1 MAGPED
7 VDDELEGEIT
17 DEATK
22 YGIVERVVI
31 YQERQSEKPGDVI
44 IKIFILF
51 QSADRTT
58 PSTHPPTH
66 PPTHRR
72 QLMVVLCWLWG
83 TTEAQKALTSL
94 NGRWFGGRQIKAAF
108 YDEKKFLAEDYSED

>member
-58 PSTHPPTH
+58 FYHSPTAHPPTAH
-66 PPTHRR
+66 PP
-72 QLMVVLCWLWG
+72 QLMVVLC
-83 TTEAQKALTSL
+83 
-94 NGRWFGGRQIKAAF
+94 
-108 YDEKKFLAEDYSED
+108 